1 MNLRNKLTTLLQLQ
15 HQQRLTRLAGNTLLI
30 LTFLAMSISVSAQE
44 GDSCKLP
51 GVEVGFTAS
60 MCSHHDYIVTFA
72 DKQVT
77 GTGDC
82 TAEQWVTSELTYTQ
96 LKVGETYTLTV
107 GADSCST
114 HVNFV
119 VPDEYYLEID
129 GVEAKSIDKVGGTTK
144 GSGDGSWKVVLR
156 QKCPCGQGGAG
167 ESGGAKKGSVLWEV
181 GMGNLSNGM
190 TAHSISL
197 REEVCLHA
205 CRPHLFASRTHERG

>member
-1 MNLRNKLTTLLQLQ
+1 
-15 HQQRLTRLAGNTLLI
+15 LLI
-30 LTFLAMSISVSAQE
+30 LTFLALSISVSAQE

-51 GVEVGFTAS
+51 GVDVGFTAS
-60 MCSHHDYIVTFA
+60 MCSHHDYTVTFN

-82 TAEQWVTSELTYTQ
+82 TAEQWVTSDLTYTK

-156 QKCPCGQGGAG
+156 EKCPCGKEEPG
-167 ESGGAKKGSVLWEV
+167 ESGGAKRGSVLWQV
-181 GMGNLSNGM
+181 GMGSLTNGSP
-190 TAHSISL
+190 AHSINL
-197 REEVCLHA
+197 REEAFVGVCLHA
-205 CRPHLFASRTHERG
+205 CCSHLFPARPQRRG